1 MPSPSEK
8 QDFSKNRVLSEV
20 QRPTPKYIPAAF
32 FHFRGQLTF
41 AISLINRNLI
51 SNIWLLSNREAAA
64 SGTAVS
70 LLLKSPGAVDW
81 GNTELDFQTLQVL
94 WPQSIDHPRPC
105 SLWPLESGSPM
116 SENPVFQQ
124 WLGKGE
130 VPASSVLH
138 MPQKRLQEWCPGRRC
153 WSSPFRGV

>member
-1 MPSPSEK
+1 MLMPSPSEK

-70 LLLKSPGAVDW
+70 LLLKSPGAVD
-81 GNTELDFQTLQVL
+81 
-94 WPQSIDHPRPC
+94 
-105 SLWPLESGSPM
+105 
-116 SENPVFQQ
+116 
-124 WLGKGE
+124 
-130 VPASSVLH
+130 
-138 MPQKRLQEWCPGRRC
+138 
-153 WSSPFRGV
+153 